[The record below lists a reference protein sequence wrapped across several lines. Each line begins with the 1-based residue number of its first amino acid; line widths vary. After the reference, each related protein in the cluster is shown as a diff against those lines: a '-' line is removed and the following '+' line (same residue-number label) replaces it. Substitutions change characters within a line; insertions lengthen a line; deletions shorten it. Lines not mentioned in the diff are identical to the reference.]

1 MNGQDHAFSEHT
13 ELYQILS
20 SVNTEIASDPVR
32 LVERCTDKIYLL
44 FDDIEDRLTEG
55 FGMMGVLALSL
66 GLLGTV
72 VGMIDAFK
80 ILEDTM
86 KVGEG
91 PAQTQLKMAHYIN
104 FALVTTA
111 IGFMG
116 RILSM
121 VLIRKIKARSL
132 QNRSQMIALIQ
143 HFNRVRPLPASEE
156 RQERVT

>member
-1 MNGQDHAFSEHT
+1 M
-13 ELYQILS
+13 L
-20 SVNTEIASDPVR
+20 
-32 LVERCTDKIYLL
+32 
-44 FDDIEDRLTEG
+44 
-55 FGMMGVLALSL
+55 GVLALSL

-111 IGFMG
+111 IGFLG

-121 VLIRKIKARSL
+121 ILIRKTKARSL
-132 QNRSQMIALIQ
+132 QHRGRMLTLIQ
-143 HFNRVRPLPASEE
+143 HFYTSADSPEINA
-156 RQERVT
+156 